1 MRRLT
6 TFWHATCLKTGAE
19 HAAKYSGLLH
29 PKQWDAMRQRARYFV
44 ETKRGS
50 QINVYLYD
58 PVYHS
63 LLQHNETVNAA

>member
-1 MRRLT
+1 
-6 TFWHATCLKTGAE
+6 
-19 HAAKYSGLLH
+19 LH